1 MRLKAEKACN
11 FNAIVWVLGEVNGY
25 THSAMVVLRKDFIG
39 FTRLPWMFRHG
50 NRVKHMLSQLRTIV

>member
-25 THSAMVVLRKDFIG
+25 VRIG
-39 FTRLPWMFRHG
+39 RGFDAATLDRLLTVIER
-50 NRVKHMLSQLRTIV
+50 RS

>member
-25 THSAMVVLRKDFIG
+25 DTTIPFTLDVSAVD
-39 FTRLPWMFRHG
+39 
-50 NRVKHMLSQLRTIV
+50 SA